1 MEKDLSMLESIKKFF
16 PLPDKD
22 IRGYSP
28 LTLAFIGDGVYELVV
43 RTVAVLRANQGNNM
57 LHQDT
62 VRYVKA
68 PAQAR
73 MVEIIKPLLSQEEQ
87 DILRRGRNAS
97 PHSTAKNATLGEYH
111 KATGFETL
119 IGYLY
124 LTGQTERM
132 LELIRAGMDGIDAEK
147 DKGKNNK

>member
-1 MEKDLSMLESIKKFF
+1 MEKDLNMLESIKEFF

-147 DKGKNNK
+147 DKEKNNK